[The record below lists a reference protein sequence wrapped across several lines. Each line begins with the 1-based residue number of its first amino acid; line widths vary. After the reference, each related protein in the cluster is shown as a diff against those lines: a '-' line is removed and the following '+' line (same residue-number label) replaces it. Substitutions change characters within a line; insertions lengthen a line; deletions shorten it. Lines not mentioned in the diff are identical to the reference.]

1 MLLAQK
7 ASQAF
12 IAALLTW
19 VSSKLPPTIACKRRS
34 ALAFGKACKREGLRI
49 ILPAGG
55 AQVSKVNAIAKGFN
69 HLHQVVICTHTVGAR
84 TSVLMPCQKRWPWL
98 NLAQWPVPF

>member
-34 ALAFGKACKREGLRI
+34 ALAFGKACKRLSTASRSWPEMSIRVDSG
-49 ILPAGG
+49 
-55 AQVSKVNAIAKGFN
+55 S
-69 HLHQVVICTHTVGAR
+69 
-84 TSVLMPCQKRWPWL
+84 PC
-98 NLAQWPVPF
+98 FS